1 MERGEGECWIEIER
15 TRETEREW
23 ATKSLFFSCW
33 FFGVCSTLR
42 QFKIN
47 WFPCLAECA
56 GPKSVCLSVYLSVFC
71 LEGAAQSVGRKR
83 GKRTANWS
91 AFGAS
96 PNFLHIL
103 CAVFHANEIIWKCLS
118 DHPALLFAP
127 TLAAAKGS
135 SIIREQTIKQNGFLF
150 RFYIY
155 KFFFFFCFFLLFIL
169 HKICL
174 TIKGMSWFVWLGW
187 EGGRHSSWWC
197 AA

>member
-1 MERGEGECWIEIER
+1 MERGGIEIER

-150 RFYIY
+150 CFYIY
-155 KFFFFFCFFLLFIL
+155 KFFFFIFFAFYSTQNLPNHQRDELV
-169 HKICL
+169 CVV
-174 TIKGMSWFVWLGW
+174 GVG